1 MGTRAG
7 DGIVIRHLEK
17 SFVVDGRALH
27 ALAVEDL
34 RIQQG
39 EFLCIVGPSGCGKT
53 TLLRILG
60 GLETPNSGSVDFQ
73 IRHDGRPPQSLVFQE
88 QGVFPWLTVLG
99 NVTFG
104 LTVRG
109 IPRTEREPI
118 AREYLRKLGLAAF
131 ETAYPRQLSGGM
143 RQRVNL
149 ARAFANDPA
158 VLLMD
163 EPLGALDEQTKM
175 LVQEDLLNLW
185 EGTRKTVIFITHS
198 LDEAI
203 VLGDRVAV
211 MSQRPGR
218 IKAMYEIGLPRPR
231 NALELRNHPDFV
243 AIRSRV
249 WDALREEVLS
259 SGAAASKGPEL

>member
-109 IPRTEREPI
+109 IPRTEREAI